1 MKMGFGANMFKKR
14 FSVFTQIWLPYT
26 IIILVILTALF
37 IYYPTKQKQLLTEY
51 KLAELNQQASS
62 LAISVE
68 TSLERDDLSGLEKT
82 MTRLKSTSKL
92 ACISYVFTD
101 DQGNVDMCNSLPEKI
116 NHFNLL
122 KDTENYMTVKSKFK
136 TDTFKGYVMI
146 SSSKAQLN
154 ADISK
159 LNRPIFIFLSVIGI
173 LVLVVVYWLAKTIT
187 VPINEV
193 KLYAHELKDGN
204 YELESNST
212 KLEASELFDLRQSLL
227 ALSKTLK
234 EQFDENKKLTEG
246 LEDKVRIR
254 TQEISKKNSYLEHA
268 AKILRHDMHSG
279 INTYMPRGLSSLDRR
294 ITEEQQ
300 KELKIDAPLRMI
312 REGLRHTQKVYK
324 GVYEFTNLVKKDVVL
339 NRTDFNL
346 KDIMEDYLSATAYR
360 PQVIIEDLGILSVN
374 EALFCT
380 AIDNIIRNGLK
391 YNDSSAKFV
400 KIYREEDYIYVEDN
414 GRGMTSEDF
423 KILSQPYTRK
433 EGQKESGS
441 GLGLNICVAILEEH
455 GFSIE
460 CKKLPQGG
468 TQLKIKI

>member
-1 MKMGFGANMFKKR
+1 MKKRFSALFKKR

-101 DQGNVDMCNSLPEKI
+101 DAGNVDMVNSLPEKI
-116 NHFNLL
+116 NHFGLL

-154 ADISK
+154 SDISK

-187 VPINEV
+187 GPINQV
-193 KLYAHELKDGN
+193 KIFAHELKDGN

-212 KLEASELFDLRQSLL
+212 KLEAIELYDLRQSLL
-227 ALSKTLK
+227 VLSKTLK
-234 EQFDENKKLTEG
+234 DQFDENKKLTEG

-339 NRTDFNL
+339 NRSDFNVKAIL
-346 KDIMEDYLSATAYR
+346 EDYLSATAYR
-360 PQVIIEDLGILSVN
+360 PQVIIEDIGTLSVN

-423 KILSQPYTRK
+423 ELLSQPYTRK